1 MHGVGNTTVVGASG
15 DLSDFQYVQGLLDGL
30 VTDEFTAGDGNELGP
45 AEVHEYLSRVY
56 YARRS
61 KLNPLW
67 NSLLVGGVKDGKRYV
82 VIKCAGRRGI
92 RTYRRPASWHT

>member
-30 VTDEFTAGDGNELGP
+30 VTDEFTAGDGNALGP
-45 AEVHEYLSRVY
+45 AEVHEYLARVL

-67 NSLLVGGVKDGKRYV
+67 NSPCSYDAVGVPLDL
-82 VIKCAGRRGI
+82 
-92 RTYRRPASWHT
+92 RPFPCPRAIAELAA